1 MSLLAALAK
10 GLGAGTVDNAR
21 VGFAE
26 QQRVKEAAQRK
37 EEQAADWASRD
48 GQLEKQLVASR
59 EDTDK
64 RLAASQADTELRLK
78 AQTDENAKQRA
89 HDWALFESKLAAETK
104 AAASNA
110 SLQARET
117 HAKNIMGTFD
127 KLAERK
133 SELLANDKITDEQ
146 RGVALGEID
155 ALIYTLSADK
165 GAQQLLSEFGGAG
178 YAQYGLSLAPP
189 QPEPAPDA
197 PDSLL
202 RPPEVHAPMRRP
214 GSDGPNAQ
222 PSKAF
227 SAEQLGGVLGKTQ
240 QQAKANVEEQRRAQ
254 LQGRSGSYMG
264 AGYDPKN
271 RVPVNVTAGQ
281 PVKLVSEFSLPSSDS
296 HVPVYARYGQ

>member
-26 QQRVKEAAQRK
+26 QQRLREAAQRK
-37 EEQAADWASRD
+37 EEQAADWAARD

-64 RLAASQADTELRLK
+64 RLAANQADTVYRIT
-78 AQTDENAKQRA
+78 AQATENDKQRA
-89 HDWALFESKLAAETK
+89 HDLAQWERQYAAGTK
-104 AAASNA
+104 AAASAA
-110 SLQARET
+110 SEKAREV
-117 HAKNIMGTFD
+117 HAKNIMGTMD
-127 KLAERK
+127 QLTKRKAELM
-133 SELLANDKITDEQ
+133 ENDKITDEQ
-146 RGVALGEID
+146 RAVALGEID
-155 ALIYTLSADK
+155 ALGYTLASDP
-165 GAQQLLSEFGGAG
+165 GAQQLLGEFGGGG
-178 YAQYGLSLAPP
+178 YTSYWLSLAPQ
-189 QPEPAPDA
+189 QPEPAPGA

-227 SAEQLGGVLGKTQ
+227 SAEQLGGVLGKAQ

-254 LQGRSGSYMG
+254 LQSRSGSYMG
-264 AGYDPKN
+264 AGYDPQN

-281 PVKLVSEFSLPSSDS
+281 PVKLVSEFSLPSNDAY
-296 HVPVYARYGQ
+296 VPAYARYQK